1 LIPQSKPLSAG
12 KVLASNMSKI
22 VVGNLVL
29 VFVAFHLE
37 TFMIAN
43 LGIKAFRYDPY
54 LWKLFLEEYDHKRD
68 IEGFF

>member
-1 LIPQSKPLSAG
+1 
-12 KVLASNMSKI
+12 MSKN